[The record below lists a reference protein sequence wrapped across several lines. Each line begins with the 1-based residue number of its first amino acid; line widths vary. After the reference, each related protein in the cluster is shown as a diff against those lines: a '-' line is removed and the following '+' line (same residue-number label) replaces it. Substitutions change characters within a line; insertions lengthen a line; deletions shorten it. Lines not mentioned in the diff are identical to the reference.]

1 MTDYVIDVS
10 LKKGKLCCI
19 VSLMNF
25 DKNHFNLVDAS
36 EWLVVTLEHLATVIG
51 CKSL

>member
-10 LKKGKLCCI
+10 LKKRKLCCI

-25 DKNHFNLVDAS
+25 DKNHNLVDAS
-36 EWLVVTLEHLATVIG
+36 EWLVVTLEHLATVTG